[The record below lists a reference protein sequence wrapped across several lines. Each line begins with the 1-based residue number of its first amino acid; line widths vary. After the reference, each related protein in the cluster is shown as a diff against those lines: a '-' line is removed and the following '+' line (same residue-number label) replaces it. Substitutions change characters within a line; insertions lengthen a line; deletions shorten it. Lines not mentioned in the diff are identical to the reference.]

1 MNMISLLGMEN
12 YSESIDY
19 EKINFMNSYLE
30 RIIPEP
36 LPEVIATDLIN
47 RLCDFATAWLA

>member
-30 RIIPEP
+30 RIIPHQKRIF
-36 LPEVIATDLIN
+36 VDKTDI
-47 RLCDFATAWLA
+47 RLFK